1 MNIFFNILQKNI
13 KYTGPLQVLKNKDS
27 NRENDFDLEK
37 YKKRIEGY
45 RMINKMYRAMTLG
58 ELDRGQRMPRKQVL
72 SEDNKVQS
80 RRIRCRA

>member
-37 YKKRIEGY
+37 YKKRKG
-45 RMINKMYRAMTLG
+45 K
-58 ELDRGQRMPRKQVL
+58 ELLTSGF
-72 SEDNKVQS
+72 S
-80 RRIRCRA
+80 RVKT